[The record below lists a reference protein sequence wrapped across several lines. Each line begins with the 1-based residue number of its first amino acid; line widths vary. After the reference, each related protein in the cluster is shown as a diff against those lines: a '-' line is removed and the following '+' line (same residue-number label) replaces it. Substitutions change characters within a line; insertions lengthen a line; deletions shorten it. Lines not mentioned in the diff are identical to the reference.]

1 MTAPTAT
8 SPAIAAQAVR
18 ATHLLYTV
26 QEMV

>member
-18 ATHLLYTV
+18 GTHLLYMV
-26 QEMV
+26 QEMI